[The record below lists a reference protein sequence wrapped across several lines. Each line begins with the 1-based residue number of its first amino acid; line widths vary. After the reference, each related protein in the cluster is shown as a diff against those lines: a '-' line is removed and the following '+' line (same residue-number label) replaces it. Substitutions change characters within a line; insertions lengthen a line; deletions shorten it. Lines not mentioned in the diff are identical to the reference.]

1 MGDSIKR
8 ARHFFLI
15 VRMET
20 QKIAY
25 LRITAGQR
33 SVPDFED
40 HVILRHLAAAD
51 NLQKQCTATEWQA
64 VKFRNSRHY
73 SEISVICKRESLW
86 FWSKIC
92 VSWAKHMIWSKRTSQ
107 IRLFHL
113 MKRIS
118 FWTEISIQKYRY
130 YWMEINKTHLTVEI
144 KIEVRRNFFNG
155 FGHGLRLPLQK
166 WFCPLL

>member
-51 NLQKQCTATEWQA
+51 NLQKA
-64 VKFRNSRHY
+64 VYSYTMAGGKIPQFKTLQRNLRDLQ
-73 SEISVICKRESLW
+73 EGILVILK
-86 FWSKIC
+86 
-92 VSWAKHMIWSKRTSQ
+92 
-107 IRLFHL
+107 
-113 MKRIS
+113 
-118 FWTEISIQKYRY
+118 
-130 YWMEINKTHLTVEI
+130 
-144 KIEVRRNFFNG
+144 
-155 FGHGLRLPLQK
+155 
-166 WFCPLL
+166 